1 MKRLCVALC
10 LTTVLALLLATSA
23 SAARPN
29 PTKMKLPTSFSHIG
43 APVHSFTTASG
54 HVVHYVDQ
62 GKKSWRTLVLVGGA
76 GTGVQAFELTEFTR
90 ALRNKLNIRVVCVER
105 NGFGMTEFEPAD
117 ADGEI
122 IPHDAGDAALDLGD
136 PVKTREMYGQN
147 VLEVLDHLGINK
159 FSVLGISGGGPYTGE
174 IARQAGARLR
184 SVHFAVAVNQ
194 SAPGLV
200 YPDPTFL
207 AAMRSYII
215 NPMVWWDMTGTT
227 ADMIPGWQERAYEE
241 ASWSA
246 FVRGQDADPH
256 AVAMDYTILQ
266 MTAPDVSMVTAPVF
280 TYYGAKDP
288 SVPYAERDKWVA
300 AFTSSRKITQRNYPD
315 RVHDVQYRHYDQI
328 LLDVAGYGDY
338 RIIGFKGQTRVIP
351 QAKWPSFRKRGAIL
365 GIWAWKNAKPPVD

>member
-1 MKRLCVALC
+1 MKEFRTQFTRYGRGALVALAVIVC
-10 LTTVLALLLATSA
+10 VGFLARAWVVVNPLEEPGDDALALA
-23 SAARPN
+23 
-29 PTKMKLPTSFSHIG
+29 
-43 APVHSFTTASG
+43 
-54 HVVHYVDQ
+54 
-62 GKKSWRTLVLVGGA
+62 
-76 GTGVQAFELTEFTR
+76 
-90 ALRNKLNIRVVCVER
+90 
-105 NGFGMTEFEPAD
+105 
-117 ADGEI
+117 
-122 IPHDAGDAALDLGD
+122 D
-136 PVKTREMYGQN
+136 PVKTREMYAEN
-147 VLEVLDHLGINK
+147 VIELLDHLGINR
-159 FSVLGISGGGPYTGE
+159 FSVLGISAGGPYTGE
-174 IARQAGARLR
+174 IVRQAGARVR

-194 SAPGLV
+194 RAAGAQ
-200 YPDPTFL
+200 YPDPAYL
-207 AAMRSYII
+207 ANRRNAII

>member
-1 MKRLCVALC
+1 VKRLCVAFC
-10 LTTVLALLLATSA
+10 LATVFALLLAASA

-105 NGFGMTEFEPAD
+105 NGFGMTQFEPAD
-117 ADGEI
+117 ADGDM

-207 AAMRSYII
+207 AAMRSYVI
-215 NPMVWWDMTGTT
+215 NPMAWWDMTGTT
-227 ADMIPGWQERAYEE
+227 ADMIPGWQERAYDE
-241 ASWSA
+241 AAWSF
-246 FVRGQDADPH
+246 FVRGQDADPR
-256 AVAMDYTILQ
+256 AVGMDYTIFKQ
-266 MTAPDVSMVTAPVF
+266 TPPDVSMVTAPLF

-288 SVPYAERDKWVA
+288 SVSYAERDKWVA

>member
-1 MKRLCVALC
+1 
-10 LTTVLALLLATSA
+10 
-23 SAARPN
+23 
-29 PTKMKLPTSFSHIG
+29 
-43 APVHSFTTASG
+43 
-54 HVVHYVDQ
+54 
-62 GKKSWRTLVLVGGA
+62 
-76 GTGVQAFELTEFTR
+76 
-90 ALRNKLNIRVVCVER
+90 
-105 NGFGMTEFEPAD
+105 
-117 ADGEI
+117 
-122 IPHDAGDAALDLGD
+122 
-136 PVKTREMYGQN
+136 
-147 VLEVLDHLGINK
+147 
-159 FSVLGISGGGPYTGE
+159 
-174 IARQAGARLR
+174 
-184 SVHFAVAVNQ
+184 
-194 SAPGLV
+194 
-200 YPDPTFL
+200 
-207 AAMRSYII
+207 II